1 MRVRPF
7 REEDAAALA
16 AIFHA
21 SVREA
26 GIRDYTLEQVQAW
39 SPAPPDAA
47 RFVQR
52 GLEDRTFLVAVD
64 DGDEPIA
71 YGDLKADGHIDY
83 LYCRPDVVGTG
94 VASAL
99 YDQLEAAA
107 RQRGLSRIS
116 VNASEAAR
124 RLFLKKGFLVVRR
137 NDLVRMGVPIHNYSM
152 EKVLEN

>member
-1 MRVRPF
+1 MRIRPF

-39 SPAPPDAA
+39 SPAPPDPA
-47 RFVQR
+47 RYIQR
-52 GLEDRTFLVAVD
+52 SLEDRTFLVAVD
-64 DGDEPIA
+64 GDDEPMA
-71 YGDLKADGHIDY
+71 YGDLKSDGHIDH

-99 YDQLEAAA
+99 YDELEAAA
-107 RQRGLSRIS
+107 RARGFSSIS

-124 RLFLKKGFLVVRR
+124 RLFLKKGFSVVRR
-137 NDLVRMGVPIHNYSM
+137 NELIRRGVSIHNYSM

>member
-1 MRVRPF
+1 MRIRPF
-7 REEDAAALA
+7 QEEDAAALA

-47 RFVQR
+47 RYIQR
-52 GLEDRTFLVAVD
+52 GRDDRTFLVAVND
-64 DGDEPIA
+64 ADEPIA
-71 YGDLKADGHIDY
+71 YGDLAAAGHIDY
-83 LYCRPDVVGTG
+83 LYCRPDFVGTG

-99 YDQLEAAA
+99 YYELEVAAKV
-107 RQRGLSRIS
+107 RGLTRIS

-124 RLFLKKGFLVVRR
+124 RLFLKKGFSVVRR
-137 NDLVRMGVPIHNYSM
+137 NDLVRMGISIHNYSM
-152 EKVLEN
+152 EKALI

>member
-1 MRVRPF
+1 MRIRAF
-7 REEDAAALA
+7 RNDDAKALA
-16 AIFHA
+16 EIFHA

-26 GIRDYTLEQVQAW
+26 GLRDYTLEQVEAW
-39 SPAPPDAA
+39 SPSPPDPA
-47 RFVQR
+47 RYVQR

-64 DGDEPIA
+64 DDDQPIA

-99 YDQLEAAA
+99 YDDLEAAA
-107 RQRGLSRIS
+107 RQRGLVRLS

-124 RLFLKKGFLVVRR
+124 RLFLRKGFSVVRR
-137 NDLVRMGVPIHNYSM
+137 NDLLRMGVPIHNYSM
-152 EKVLEN
+152 EKALR

>member
-1 MRVRPF
+1 MRIRAF
-7 REEDAAALA
+7 RNEDAKALSEL
-16 AIFHA
+16 FHA

-26 GIRDYTLEQVQAW
+26 GIRDYTLEQVEAW
-39 SPAPPDAA
+39 SPSPPDPA
-47 RFVQR
+47 RYVQR

-83 LYCRPDVVGTG
+83 LYCRPDFVGTG

-99 YDQLEAAA
+99 YDELEAAA
-107 RQRGLSRIS
+107 RARGVSRIS
-116 VNASEAAR
+116 VNASESAR
-124 RLFLKKGFLVVRR
+124 RLFLKKGFSIVRR
-137 NDLVRMGVPIHNYSM
+137 NDLIRVGVAIHNYTM